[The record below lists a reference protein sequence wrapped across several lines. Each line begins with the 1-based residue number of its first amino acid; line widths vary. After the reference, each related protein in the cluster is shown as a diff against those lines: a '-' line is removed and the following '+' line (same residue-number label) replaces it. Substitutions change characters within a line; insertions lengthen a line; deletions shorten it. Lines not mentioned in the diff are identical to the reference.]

1 MLTHLLSNGCSFLT
15 KRRGMDNHTGVL
27 LSGHYGYEHIGLAS
41 SGKGNDRLIVTTKL
55 FFYENPERIKD
66 TFVLIGWTN
75 PARSD
80 YIDNYREDWSN
91 SGTWGESWFS
101 LKTKKEKEKPP
112 RDPSWSTYKQ
122 IHNYG
127 NLIAKMFR
135 QILEMQDFFENLG
148 IKYCMYHSLNVLPA
162 NIKVKLEKLEL
173 LRERIN
179 NNRFYRLGEKSH
191 ASFIC
196 ADKSKFTV
204 SRTDLHPSDEGHLAW
219 QKKIKAFIEE
229 NSLI

>member
-15 KRRGMDNHTGVL
+15 KRKGMNNHTGVL
-27 LSGHYGYEHIGLAS
+27 LSNDYGYKNIDLAS
-41 SGKGNDRLIVTTKL
+41 AGRGNDRLIVTTKL

-75 PARSD
+75 PARVD
-80 YIDNYREDWSN
+80 YINNYREDWSN
-91 SGTWGESWFS
+91 SGVWGESWFS
-101 LKTKKEKEKPP
+101 LKREKEKPP

-148 IKYCMYHSLNVLPA
+148 IEYCMYHSLNALPA
-162 NIKVKLEKLEL
+162 NMKVRLEKLEL

-179 NNRFYRLGEKSH
+179 KNRFYRLGENSH

-196 ADKSKFTV
+196 VDKSKFTV
-204 SRTDLHPSDEGHLAW
+204 SKTDLHPSDEGHLAW

>member
-1 MLTHLLSNGCSFLT
+1 
-15 KRRGMDNHTGVL
+15 
-27 LSGHYGYEHIGLAS
+27 
-41 SGKGNDRLIVTTKL
+41 
-55 FFYENPERIKD
+55 
-66 TFVLIGWTN
+66 
-75 PARSD
+75 
-80 YIDNYREDWSN
+80 
-91 SGTWGESWFS
+91 
-101 LKTKKEKEKPP
+101 
-112 RDPSWSTYKQ
+112 
-122 IHNYG
+122 
-127 NLIAKMFR
+127 
-135 QILEMQDFFENLG
+135 
-148 IKYCMYHSLNVLPA
+148 MYHSLNVLPA